1 MLNRTN
7 RTLSAN
13 LNRLNLGTRSLVVAT
28 GEINGKSTLRVRHA
42 HGMPMRDGMLWSFDP
57 SIQPT
62 SRIAIPTIPG
72 LSSDVPGR
80 PSVVMV
86 TVVRPVVSSDVT
98 LPAFPDWSAFADCR
112 RDAAQAQTQVRS
124 SQERIE
130 AGRKPLKGERPSREK
145 ATGSDRYRSD
155 QNAAAA
161 KNAAAGG

>member
-13 LNRLNLGTRSLVVAT
+13 LNGLNLGTRSLVVAT
-28 GEINGKSTLRVRHA
+28 GEINGKVTLRLRHA
-42 HGMPMRDGMLWSFDP
+42 HGTPMRDGMRWSFDP

-80 PSVVMV
+80 PSVWVS
-86 TVVRPVVSSDVT
+86 VVRPVVGSDDT
-98 LPAFPDWSAFADCR
+98 LPAYPGRSAFADCL
-112 RDAAQAQTQVRS
+112 RDAAQGQPQVRS

-130 AGRKPLKGERPSREK
+130 AGRKPLQGERLSREK
-145 ATGSDRYRSD
+145 AMGSDRNRAAVD
-155 QNAAAA
+155 AAAA